1 MPIFKRERALPLR
14 VSDIMST
21 PPIVAGE
28 MTSIVEIARIMNDNN
43 IGSVMIVD
51 SKGTLKGIIT
61 ERDIIKAV
69 AHSKAGA
76 ELPAYM
82 IMSENPLTVT
92 PETPID
98 KALEIMRSANVRHL
112 PVVDKSGKPVGMVSL
127 RDIVD
132 SAALLMM
139 VFKR

>member
-51 SKGTLKGIIT
+51 SKGILRGIIT
-61 ERDIIKAV
+61 ERDIIKVV
-69 AHSKAGA
+69 AHSKESV

-82 IMSENPLTVT
+82 VMSENPLTVT
-92 PETPID
+92 PETPIER
-98 KALEIMRSANVRHL
+98 ALEVMRNANVRHL
-112 PVVDKSGKPVGMVSL
+112 PVVDKSGKPVGMMSL

-132 SAALLMM
+132 SVAFLMM